1 MEHDAR
7 WYMLNGRWH
16 VVTQRRVPQGEF
28 VRVTRR
34 DGQQQN
40 VRVGAGTKL
49 HRHQYLCQV
58 LSPLTIGAG
67 LRRRRNRKIA
77 AIGSGR

>member
-1 MEHDAR
+1 MDRDAR
-7 WYMLNGRWH
+7 WYMLNDRWY

-34 DGQQQN
+34 DGQHAN
-40 VRVGAGTKL
+40 VRVGGATKL
-49 HRHQYLCQV
+49 HRHQYLYPV

-67 LRRRRNRKIA
+67 LRRRRNRRIA